1 MLCNN
6 YVTNFDMSVSQ
17 PGMYLGIVAA
27 AYCNSYVR
35 HCHEAARDCII
46 GAMIES
52 NAVSGA
58 VLTPTVKMA
67 LGGGKLRHESVK
79 NSDDLEASCTPQSS
93 VLSEKRSSKR
103 TERENT
109 QKTKIKHR
117 VDHLRTYHHFV
128 ILAFFCLLRLA
139 SADVIMK
146 PVSMGDD
153 SQIELSIAPVD
164 AWGTDNIG
172 GSLVVDFPVQ
182 DFPICTD
189 CDMDKERLTWI
200 PYGSDVKS
208 DPILIQFHVPKIVVE
223 TPIEVAVPVWFKIL
237 GLLPMIL
244 VILWRFMIV
253 WDNYLFGVTE
263 RECVICRDS
272 CYQFRY
278 GDRNARFAYLSECGN
293 NHYQC
298 IGCIST
304 WYHHQRSGSGDIRN
318 FQFRCVECQTIVPID
333 VGKLHPSYVPFQVL
347 YDACFT
353 MYYQQVLRR
362 IFPVLNPPRM
372 VMQRVNQFPRRAA
385 DHLPPE
391 PLTKM
396 EKIHIVGRLVRRRL
410 RGFYYTR
417 FMIRARNII
426 FRCCG
431 AIRSGINAAM
441 VISHTMVGGVK
452 IVHQRLVACLRGP
465 PEVAEDIVP
474 NVEKVWIMVHV
485 PERSFSMTLFVFYTQ
500 IICEMYVI
508 ARSTVCKSLIE
519 ITGLPSFILN
529 GFTWRT
535 VAARLVVVA
544 FSLLIKKLVKLLF
557 NNLKNIILSRIGWS
571 ARLLCDESKFNFN
584 GIKPL
589 DPIYGAECLS
599 KSIFWFGNEFY
610 SKRKCVKIHTEYAT
624 ELRKL
629 KTGNALTKDTLRQM
643 TGHLAYLHPG
653 SDSLLRL
660 HTCVYVYQ
668 ELELMRRLENA
679 YNVSDVPGVPSMHF

>member
-1 MLCNN
+1 
-6 YVTNFDMSVSQ
+6 
-17 PGMYLGIVAA
+17 
-27 AYCNSYVR
+27 
-35 HCHEAARDCII
+35 
-46 GAMIES
+46 MIDS

-67 LGGGKLRHESVK
+67 LGGGKLGHF
-79 NSDDLEASCTPQSS
+79 DDQEAPCTPQSS

-109 QKTKIKHR
+109 RKTKVKHR

-128 ILAFFCLLRLA
+128 ILAFICLLRLA
-139 SADVIMK
+139 SGELTME
-146 PVSMGDD
+146 PVSMGDKA
-153 SQIELSIAPVD
+153 QIELSVAPVD
-164 AWGTDNIG
+164 AWGTNNVG

-182 DFPICTD
+182 NFPICTD
-189 CDMDKERLTWI
+189 CDMEKERLTWI
-200 PYGSDVKS
+200 PIGSAQT
-208 DPILIQFHVPKIVVE
+208 DPVLIQFHVPKIAAEKPLEVV
-223 TPIEVAVPVWFKIL
+223 VPVWFKVL

-244 VILWRFMIV
+244 VILWRLVIM
-253 WDNYLFGVTE
+253 WDKYLFGITE

-272 CYQFRY
+272 CFQFRY

-298 IGCIST
+298 IGCVST

-318 FQFRCVECQTIVPID
+318 FQFRCVECQTPVPID
-333 VGKLHPSYVPFQVL
+333 VGRLHPSYVPFQVL

-372 VMQRVNQFPRRAA
+372 VMQRVNQFPHRAA

-391 PLTKM
+391 PLSKL
-396 EKIHIVGRLVRRRL
+396 EKIQVIFRLIRRRL
-410 RGFYYTR
+410 RAFYYTR
-417 FMIRARNII
+417 FMIRARYI
-426 FRCCG
+426 FFKCYG
-431 AIRSGINAAM
+431 AIRSGINTSI
-441 VISHTMVGGVK
+441 VISRTVVGAVK
-452 IVHQRLVACLRGP
+452 FGYQFLVTRLCRQR
-465 PEVAEDIVP
+465 EVAEDIVP
-474 NVEKVWIMVHV
+474 NIEKVWIMVHE

-508 ARSTVCKSLIE
+508 ARSTFCKSLIE
-519 ITGLPSFILN
+519 ITGLPSFVLN

-535 VAARLVVVA
+535 VAARLVVVV
-544 FSLLIKKLVKLLF
+544 FSLIVKMF
-557 NNLKNIILSRIGWS
+557 AKIIFKNIKNIILSRIGWS
-571 ARLLCDESKFNFN
+571 ARLLCDESIFNFN

-589 DPIYGAECLS
+589 DPIYGAEVLS
-599 KSIFWFGNEFY
+599 KSIFWFGNEYY
-610 SKRKCVKIHTEYAT
+610 SKRKCVKVHTGYAT

-643 TGHLAYLHPG
+643 TGHLAYLHPE

-679 YNVSDVPGVPSMHF
+679 YNVSDVSGVPSMHF

>member
-1 MLCNN
+1 
-6 YVTNFDMSVSQ
+6 MSSSRL
-17 PGMYLGIVAA
+17 GTYLGIVEA
-27 AYCNSYVR
+27 AYHNSYIR

-58 VLTPTVKMA
+58 VLSPTVKMA
-67 LGGGKLRHESVK
+67 LGGGKLRHESLI
-79 NSDDLEASCTPQSS
+79 SFDDQEAPCTPQSS

-109 QKTKIKHR
+109 RKTKVKHR

-139 SADVIMK
+139 SGDLIMR

-153 SQIELSIAPVD
+153 TQIELSVAPVD
-164 AWGTDNIG
+164 AWGTSSMG

-182 DFPICTD
+182 DFPTCTD
-189 CDMDKERLTWI
+189 CDMEKERLTWI
-200 PYGSDVKS
+200 PGGAEIKS
-208 DPILIQFHVPKIVVE
+208 DPTLIQFYVPKFAAEEPVE
-223 TPIEVAVPVWFKIL
+223 VKVPAWFKVL

-244 VILWRFMIV
+244 IILWRIIIS
-253 WDNYLFGVTE
+253 WDKYLFGVTE

-293 NHYQC
+293 DHYQC
-298 IGCIST
+298 IGCVST

-318 FQFRCVECQTIVPID
+318 FRFRCVECQTPVPID

-353 MYYQQVLRR
+353 MYYQQVLCR

-372 VMQRVNQFPRRAA
+372 VMQRVNQFPYRAA

-391 PLTKM
+391 PLTKS
-396 EKIHIVGRLVRRRL
+396 EKIQIISRLIRRRL
-410 RGFYYTR
+410 RGYYYSR
-417 FMIRARNII
+417 FMIRARNIF
-426 FRCCG
+426 FRICG
-431 AIRSGINAAM
+431 AIRNGINTSI
-441 VISHTMVGGVK
+441 VISRTVVGAVK
-452 IVHQRLVACLRGP
+452 SGYQYLVACLRRH
-465 PEVAEDIVP
+465 PEVVEDIVP
-474 NVEKVWIMVHV
+474 NVEKVWILVHE

-508 ARSTVCKSLIE
+508 ARSTFCKSLIE
-519 ITGLPSFILN
+519 ITGLPSFVLN
-529 GFTWRT
+529 GFTWQT
-535 VAARLVVVA
+535 LAARLVVVA
-544 FSLLIKKLVKLLF
+544 FSLLVKKLAKVFF

-589 DPIYGAECLS
+589 DPIYGAEVLS

-610 SKRKCVKIHTEYAT
+610 SKRKCVKIHTGYAT

-643 TGHLAYLHPG
+643 TGHLAYLHPE

-668 ELELMRRLENA
+668 ELELTRRLENA
-679 YNVSDVPGVPSMHF
+679 YNVSELSGVPSMHF